1 MLAAAAVCLC
11 RFYCS
16 CVLPVLCEA
25 LLVIGRYRSSFTGT
39 NSSFVTWVLEPI
51 KGLSSLDFARTLS
64 RTLISILDRVTC
76 RKGNALSVNEL
87 TRNNRCHLNRPMDQ

>member
-16 CVLPVLCEA
+16 CVLPVQCEA

-39 NSSFVTWVLEPI
+39 NSSFVTCVLEPI
-51 KGLSSLDFARTLS
+51 KGLNSLDLA

-87 TRNNRCHLNRPMDQ
+87 TRNNRCHLNRAMDQ